1 MSIGIREIKLSDED
15 KINELMNK
23 SIIYHKKLS
32 KSIITNIRVRL
43 FGTDTEKQHFR
54 YLKRLSTEDKFKL
67 TNEYVGYICT
77 KNSIIV
83 GFAIGKVISD
93 KEFHICDIFVE
104 NKFRKIHIGK
114 SLMRLMYLEAEHKKC
129 SYISLNCFK
138 YNRVGNKFYKKLN
151 YKLAE
156 VKGLVNCYIKIIK

>member
-1 MSIGIREIKLSDED
+1 MIDLREIKLLDED

-23 SIIYHKKLS
+23 SIVYHKKLS
-32 KSIITNIRVRL
+32 KNIITNIKVKL

-67 TNEYVGYICT
+67 SNEYVGYVCT
-77 KNSIIV
+77 KNNNII

-138 YNRVGNKFYKKLN
+138 YNKVGNKFYKKLN